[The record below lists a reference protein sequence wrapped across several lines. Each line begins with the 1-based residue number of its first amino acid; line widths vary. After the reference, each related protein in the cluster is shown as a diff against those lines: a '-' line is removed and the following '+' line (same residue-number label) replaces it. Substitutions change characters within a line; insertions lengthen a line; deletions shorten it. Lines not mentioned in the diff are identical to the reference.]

1 MKKKNLI
8 LMMVFVFT
16 AGVLLTGCTGDGSS
30 EVSAENNVDEN
41 SSNIED
47 SNNNNNN
54 NVDDGIRGNGDEDE
68 DDTNDDKTADED
80 DVGTDEILE
89 ILSESFEDFDVR
101 YEEEDNAFIFDPT
114 NPEYVNLVAGIID
127 GEYDKDVWEIFP
139 ETLLKMSED
148 FNEMTGRD
156 YAFAISNPA
165 DKSLLLLIIMFDEI
179 VYDFADDI

>member
-16 AGVLLTGCTGDGSS
+16 AGVLLIGCSGDGSS

-47 SNNNNNN
+47 SKNNNHKVNDAN
-54 NVDDGIRGNGDEDE
+54 RGNGDEDE
-68 DDTNDDKTADED
+68 DGTNDDKTADED

-127 GEYDKDVWEIFP
+127 GEYDKDVWEKFP

-165 DKSLLLLIIMFDEI
+165 DKSSLLLIIMFDEI

>member
-54 NVDDGIRGNGDEDE
+54 VDDGIRGNGDEDE
-68 DDTNDDKTADED
+68 DDTNDDKTAVED

-114 NPEYVNLVAGIID
+114 NPEYVNLVAGKID
-127 GEYDKDVWEIFP
+127 GGYDKDVWEKFP
-139 ETLLKMSED
+139 ETLLKKSED
-148 FNEMTGRD
+148 FYKKTGRD
-156 YAFAISNPA
+156 YAFALSNPA
-165 DKSLLLLIIMFDEI
+165 DKSTLLHIAISDEI

>member
-47 SNNNNNN
+47 SNNNNN

-127 GEYDKDVWEIFP
+127 GEYDKDVWEKFP

-165 DKSLLLLIIMFDEI
+165 DKSSLLLIIMFDEI
-179 VYDFADDI
+179 VYDFIDDL

>member
-47 SNNNNNN
+47 SNNNNN
-54 NVDDGIRGNGDEDE
+54 VDDGIRGNGDEDE
-68 DDTNDDKTADED
+68 DDTNDDKTAVED

-101 YEEEDNAFIFDPT
+101 YEEEGNAFIFDPT

-127 GEYDKDVWEIFP
+127 GECEKNMWEKFP

-148 FNEMTGRD
+148 FNEMTRLD
-156 YAFAISNPA
+156 YAIGIRNPG
-165 DKSLLLLIIMFDEI
+165 DQRVVILRTKIDT
-179 VYDFADDI
+179 

>member
-54 NVDDGIRGNGDEDE
+54 VDDGIRGNGDEDE

-80 DVGTDEILE
+80 DVGIDEILE

-101 YEEEDNAFIFDPT
+101 YEEEGNAFIFDPT
-114 NPEYVNLVAGIID
+114 NPEYVNLVAGQ
-127 GEYDKDVWEIFP
+127 GGRGNDKHASAKVAGTP
-139 ETLLKMSED
+139 LKTSEEV
-148 FNEMTGRD
+148 NAAAVRD
-156 YAFAISNPA
+156 EPDRQRKPA
-165 DKSLLLLIIMFDEI
+165 DR
-179 VYDFADDI
+179 

>member
-47 SNNNNNN
+47 SNNNNN
-54 NVDDGIRGNGDEDE
+54 VDDGIRGNGDEDE
-68 DDTNDDKTADED
+68 DDTNDDKTAVED
-80 DVGTDEILE
+80 DIGTDEILE

-127 GEYDKDVWEIFP
+127 GEYDKDVWEKFP

-165 DKSLLLLIIMFDEI
+165 DKSSLLLIIMFDEI